1 MPFNS
6 GYRGRRANDGQGMIG
21 QETQFLQ
28 KISPRPY
35 ISGYSVQGIDDTAL
49 DPAGGQTV
57 IINGSGFATGVSA
70 IVGGVQIASV
80 TLISSKQISFTSPA
94 KTAGSYTL
102 VVYNSSSDAASILV
116 PGLIYSGVPQWTT
129 SAGSIGS
136 VYETNSINTSVV
148 ATSDSAITYTL
159 SSGSLPTGST
169 LYANG
174 VITGTAPVDSGST
187 TYTFAVTATDAE
199 LQDTT
204 RTFTLTVNT
213 DVVTWVNPASG
224 ATITVDGSYS
234 TTLSASDAAG
244 YNVSYTANSLPTGL
258 TLSGNT
264 ISGTATVEATTTTLL
279 TATAATTGRTSTNTI
294 TWTVSLGDLYFN
306 YVTTLL
312 SARTPSPPPFNDDA
326 STNNFAVTINGD
338 SRPYNSN
345 PYTPGYYSVNFN
357 GSTMYLSTVNQ
368 GFATS
373 DFTIEA
379 WVNCN
384 TVSTVAQTIFD
395 CRLTNSS
402 STGFWFGLYYNG
414 TVISPGVYTNGAFAV
429 NTAVNCLNTWVH
441 TALVRSGSSFVIYV
455 NGVNSGTFTSSAS
468 FTDTNA
474 LIGASPTVTSSST
487 NYLLGNIS
495 NLRIVKGTAVYTSNF
510 TPSTTP
516 LTAIANTSLLT
527 CQSNRFI
534 DNSSNNSTITPNNS
548 PLIKSF
554 NPYTPNSSYSAY
566 GSTYFDGTGDFLST
580 PTGPAAFDFTSTKT
594 LTLEFWVN
602 SPSWP
607 AGNSCFFDLQEAQPF
622 RVLYT
627 PGTIA
632 WQTTTL
638 GTNII
643 TAGVTLLPN
652 VWYHLAFVRNT
663 NTLYIFV
670 NGVQVAT
677 ASYSSNWVATATGNV
692 RVGCNRGDTWFVNGY
707 MTDVRLVKGTALYTA
722 NFTPPTQPLTAIS
735 GTSLLTSQSNQPV
748 SNNTFL
754 DKSTNDF
761 AITRNGNTTQGTF
774 SPYGTNW
781 SNYFDGGTNRLT
793 TGTSSIFNLT
803 GANITLECWV
813 YMTVAPSVNNRLITI
828 GPNNAQSSLQFSITT
843 GRVFDV
849 GVAFGSGG
857 GVNSGA
863 NTIPLNTW
871 THLAFVLSGTTGTI
885 YINGS
890 QVGQS
895 TGWSIT
901 SSTTN
906 YFYLGYDSTATID
919 GKFTGYVSNA
929 RLVIGT
935 AIYTSAFT
943 PSSAPLQPVS
953 NTKMLLAQ
961 SNNIT
966 DTSPFNTTL
975 TTTGAVPVQKFG
987 PFASTTLPTPYY
999 SVYFDGTGD
1008 YLSVPTNASLNITS
1022 GSTDSFVCEFWV
1034 NWTTV
1039 GANMSVID
1047 NGGLSG
1053 TSFPNW
1059 EIRLNASNQI
1069 TLGWGNSAAPGSTIG
1084 TLATTTVPTAG
1095 RWYYITF
1102 VKTNSDWSLF
1112 IDGTRATT
1120 FNGLNTAAKTSATAL
1135 YIGYGIATS
1144 AGGTGFAGCI
1154 SNIRIY
1160 NGATASAPYSATST
1174 TITVPTSPPT
1184 AITNTQLLT
1193 CQNNTFVDNSTNN
1206 FTITATGNAVPK
1218 QISPFTMSYSTKQS
1232 YTPSVYGGSMY
1243 FDGTGDYLNFTGST
1257 GTTLSANFTIEAWVY
1272 LSTIASLQP
1281 ILCIG
1286 DSFSNPG
1293 VMFYIATDGKLAI
1306 AYANARTYTGSTAL
1320 LINSWN
1326 HVAFVRSGST
1336 ITGYLNGVSQGTLSN
1351 SSTFSGTT
1359 SYVGRELYN
1368 GGTGGQLSG
1377 YLSDVRL
1384 NNGTALYTS
1393 NFVPQNAPLQAVKNT
1408 TLLVNGTGAG
1418 ILDASEITEYESIGD
1433 AKISTS
1439 VVPFSG
1445 STSMYFDGSG
1455 DYLATVNPGSNFKFG
1470 TGNWTIEAWI
1480 YSTSSSTTQ
1489 TIYLV
1494 YGTTIDIINIQY
1506 NGSTL
1511 APFVQIR
1518 ATNQA
1523 STTITSTVTASLNAW
1538 NHIAVVRDSATTIK
1552 LYVNGSL
1559 GATATVASTT
1569 TFVDTQFSQ
1578 NPTVGAKTNTVTN
1591 YFVGYISDLRVTKG
1605 IARYTTTF
1613 TPPTSPFPISQK

>member
-28 KISPRPY
+28 NISPRPY
-35 ISGYSVQGIDDTAL
+35 ISGYTVQGKDDTAL

-80 TLISSKQISFTSPA
+80 TLISSKQISFTTPA
-94 KTAGSYTL
+94 KSSGSYTL

-116 PGLIYSGVPQWTT
+116 PGLVYSGVPQWTT
-129 SAGSIGS
+129 SAGSIGT
-136 VYETNSINTSVV
+136 VYETTSINTSVV

-159 SSGSLPTGST
+159 ASGSLPTGST

-224 ATITVDGSYS
+224 ATIAVDGSYS
-234 TTLSASDAAG
+234 TTLSATDAAG

-258 TLSGNT
+258 TLSGST

-294 TWTVSLGDLYFN
+294 TWTVSLGDIYWN
-306 YVTTLL
+306 YVATLL
-312 SARTPSPPPFNDDA
+312 SARTPSPLPFNDDA
-326 STNNFAVTINGD
+326 STNNFALTINGD

-357 GSTMYLSTVNQ
+357 GSNMYLSTVNQ

-429 NTAVNCLNTWVH
+429 NTAINCLNTWVH

-602 SPSWP
+602 SPTWP
-607 AGNSCFFDLQEAQPF
+607 AGNSCFFDLQETQPF

-632 WQTTTL
+632 WQSTTL

-663 NTLYIFV
+663 DTLYIFV

-677 ASYSSNWVATATGNV
+677 ASYSSNWVSTATGNV
-692 RVGCNRGDTWFVNGY
+692 RVGCNRGDSWFVNGY

-748 SNNTFL
+748 ANNTFL

-774 SPYGTNW
+774 SPYGANW
-781 SNYFDGGTNRLT
+781 SYYFDGGTNRLT

-803 GANITLECWV
+803 GANLTLECWV
-813 YMTVAPSVNNRLITI
+813 YMTVAPSVTNRLITI

-871 THLAFVLSGTTGTI
+871 THLAFVLSGSTGTL
-885 YINGS
+885 YINGA
-890 QVGQS
+890 QVGQT

-943 PSSAPLQPVS
+943 PSSTPLQPVA

-999 SVYFDGTGD
+999 SGYFDGSGD
-1008 YLSVPTNASLNITS
+1008 YLTVPNTNSAFTFGTGDFTVEAWVWLNAMPSGSGYPASYWIVGGGPANSNTGFDIAIGSTNLQVGLSDFASLNINYAHGMTTNTWYHIAVVRSSSTLYAYKNGVLLTSAGVSGVTADPCLTGLAISAAEPSGATS
-1022 GSTDSFVCEFWV
+1022 GNLNGYISNLRIVKGTALYTSNFTPSTTPLTAV
-1034 NWTTV
+1034 
-1039 GANMSVID
+1039 
-1047 NGGLSG
+1047 SG
-1053 TSFPNW
+1053 TS
-1059 EIRLNASNQI
+1059 
-1069 TLGWGNSAAPGSTIG
+1069 
-1084 TLATTTVPTAG
+1084 
-1095 RWYYITF
+1095 
-1102 VKTNSDWSLF
+1102 
-1112 IDGTRATT
+1112 
-1120 FNGLNTAAKTSATAL
+1120 
-1135 YIGYGIATS
+1135 
-1144 AGGTGFAGCI
+1144 
-1154 SNIRIY
+1154 
-1160 NGATASAPYSATST
+1160 
-1174 TITVPTSPPT
+1174 
-1184 AITNTQLLT
+1184 LLT
-1193 CQNNTFVDNSTNN
+1193 CQSNTFVDNSTNN
-1206 FTITATGNAVPK
+1206 FTITVAGNTIPK
-1218 QISPFTMSYSTKQS
+1218 QISPFTLSYSTKQS
-1232 YTPSVYGGSMY
+1232 YTPAVFGGSSY
-1243 FDGTGDYLNFTGST
+1243 YDGSGDYLNFTGSP

-1293 VMFYIATDGKLAI
+1293 VMFYIATDGKLAV
-1306 AYANARTYTGSTAL
+1306 AYGNARTYTGSTAL
-1320 LINSWN
+1320 LVNSWN

-1359 SYVGRELYN
+1359 SYIGRELYN

-1377 YLSDVRL
+1377 YLSDLRL

-1393 NFVPQNAPLQAVKNT
+1393 NFVPQNSPLQAVKNT

-1418 ILDASEITEYESIGD
+1418 ILDASEIIEYESIGD

-1470 TGNWTIEAWI
+1470 TGNWTIEAWM

-1489 TIYLV
+1489 TIYDI
-1494 YGTTIDIINIQY
+1494 YGTTNDIINIQY

-1569 TFVDTQFSQ
+1569 TFVDTQFAQ